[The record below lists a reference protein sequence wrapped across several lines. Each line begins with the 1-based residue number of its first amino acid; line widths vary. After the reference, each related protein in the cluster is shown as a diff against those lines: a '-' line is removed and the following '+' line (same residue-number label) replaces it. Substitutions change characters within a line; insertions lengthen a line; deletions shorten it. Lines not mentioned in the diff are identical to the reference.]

1 MSVTALRQSLDG
13 ENFRLLELDRK
24 GETGEHRLS
33 VDEHGAGAA
42 LSELAA
48 VLGSGEP
55 QIFSQDFEKRLVRGD
70 GDLFEFPV
78 DAKPQQHVFAHVRYS
93 TTRAETSATCATM
106 KEMSRVLLLTAAL
119 ACQSPAPPEKAD
131 LRELEIR
138 MAELVNVEREAR
150 GLAPFTFSPALA
162 DVGRAYSAR
171 MAEARTIHHDL
182 DHPMEERIAAVL
194 PDICTFGENV
204 SKHTTIDYSLG
215 DLMVSK
221 GHRGN
226 VLSERFT
233 LIGIGIVEADGFLYI
248 TQEFARPCDPPPK
261 GSKRR
266 KNLPE

>member
-1 MSVTALRQSLDG
+1 MIAVVLSLAFGASCQSANLQIP
-13 ENFRLLELDRK
+13 ELEL
-24 GETGEHRLS
+24 
-33 VDEHGAGAA
+33 
-42 LSELAA
+42 
-48 VLGSGEP
+48 
-55 QIFSQDFEKRLVRGD
+55 
-70 GDLFEFPV
+70 
-78 DAKPQQHVFAHVRYS
+78 
-93 TTRAETSATCATM
+93 
-106 KEMSRVLLLTAAL
+106 
-119 ACQSPAPPEKAD
+119 
-131 LRELEIR
+131 R

-182 DHPMEERIAAVL
+182 DRPMEERIAAVL

-266 KNLPE
+266 KDLPE